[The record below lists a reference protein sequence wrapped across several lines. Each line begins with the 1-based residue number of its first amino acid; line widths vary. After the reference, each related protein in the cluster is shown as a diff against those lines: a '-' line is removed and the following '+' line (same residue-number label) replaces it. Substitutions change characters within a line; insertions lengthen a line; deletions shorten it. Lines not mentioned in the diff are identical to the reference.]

1 MRGKILYQAGVLLVG
16 ILAILAAIVLLVMN
30 YKSLIFNKLGA
41 KVNGSNL
48 IEIRLFKLDATL
60 SRGNLWLIII
70 ALVVVGLALLFG
82 GTIISKLVEHADRKH
97 LATIKHV
104 TVYRKVND
112 HVDYDELDDDGFID
126 VSYGEYVEKKYNP
139 KKRMETTV
147 SSPDERERTEGNKIS
162 ISGRKLIVG

>member
-1 MRGKILYQAGVLLVG
+1 M
-16 ILAILAAIVLLVMN
+16 
-30 YKSLIFNKLGA
+30 
-41 KVNGSNL
+41 
-48 IEIRLFKLDATL
+48 
-60 SRGNLWLIII
+60 NLWLIII
-70 ALVVVGLALLFG
+70 SLVVVGLALLFG
-82 GTIISKLVEHADRKH
+82 GTIISKIVEHADRKH

-112 HVDYDELDDDGFID
+112 HVDYDDLDDDGFID